1 MKTTHTQGEWKVTTD
16 GQKVTSILD
25 RNDANGFN
33 NICSIN
39 EHIEERE
46 ANAKLI
52 AAAPELLDALKDC
65 EKLLSIYAESTES
78 SLNNKGADAQIW
90 RNAKQA
96 INKTK

>member
-1 MKTTHTQGEWKVTTD
+1 MKTTHTNGEWKVTTD

-39 EHIEERE
+39 EHVEERE

-52 AAAPELLDALKDC
+52 SAAPELLDALVTLKDYC
-65 EKLLSIYAESTES
+65 QTIDRGEGWDEIVSKTFKAIEKA
-78 SLNNKGADAQIW
+78 
-90 RNAKQA
+90 
-96 INKTK
+96 TK

>member
-1 MKTTHTQGEWKVTTD
+1 MKTTHTNGKWKVTTD

-39 EHIEERE
+39 EHVEERE

-52 AAAPELLDALKDC
+52 AAAPFLLKTLIDMT
-65 EKLLSIYAESTES
+65 EMESTPKHLKKYALE
-78 SLNNKGADAQIW
+78 
-90 RNAKQA
+90 A